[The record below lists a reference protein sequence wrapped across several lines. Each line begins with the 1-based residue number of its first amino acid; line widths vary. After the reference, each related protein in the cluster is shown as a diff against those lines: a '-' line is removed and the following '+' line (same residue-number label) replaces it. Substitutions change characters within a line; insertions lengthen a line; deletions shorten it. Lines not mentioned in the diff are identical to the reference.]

1 MVESWNKS
9 APSAV
14 ACSQLRRKSVCFLVL
29 GFPPD
34 VRTLFGLPRALR
46 EAQFCVATLR
56 ANGVAGAAVGLFAN
70 GICSDEYLWE
80 RGRLRE
86 CLNLMSRN

>member
-1 MVESWNKS
+1 M
-9 APSAV
+9 
-14 ACSQLRRKSVCFLVL
+14 CFLVL
-29 GFPPD
+29 GFPPA